1 MIYDNFYSFLKDA
14 LKNISTVYN
23 ISVLDVSL
31 KYRRTI
37 LGNYWIIL
45 TYLIT
50 ISIISLVWSI
60 LLSAPLS
67 EYFPRLF
74 IGFTVFYLLISFT
87 SASSDILY
95 GKYQGII
102 LSSGVP
108 INYVI
113 LRHLIFII
121 LEYLPFIPVYFLI
134 VYFAGQE
141 ISFKSL
147 LFLPGLILVFANGFW
162 IIFII
167 SILCARFR
175 DFGLL
180 VNAIMSASMLLTP
193 VLWDKSMLGK
203 YENFVYLNPFTSAVE
218 SIRDPF
224 LGATVNPI
232 IYILLTFYLLIGFL
246 LSSILYKYKK
256 NLFNFWI

>member
-14 LKNISTVYN
+14 LKNINIVYN

-102 LSSGVP
+102 
-108 INYVI
+108 
-113 LRHLIFII
+113 
-121 LEYLPFIPVYFLI
+121 
-134 VYFAGQE
+134 
-141 ISFKSL
+141 
-147 LFLPGLILVFANGFW
+147 
-162 IIFII
+162 
-167 SILCARFR
+167 
-175 DFGLL
+175 
-180 VNAIMSASMLLTP
+180 
-193 VLWDKSMLGK
+193 
-203 YENFVYLNPFTSAVE
+203 
-218 SIRDPF
+218 
-224 LGATVNPI
+224 
-232 IYILLTFYLLIGFL
+232 
-246 LSSILYKYKK
+246 
-256 NLFNFWI
+256 